1 MKAFKQFSC
10 LMAVLAALLV
20 AGCKIAQ
27 PKGSVGYIEELK
39 SKASRGD
46 ADSQYALGVIYEQ
59 GNEVQQDYVQAANWY
74 RKAADH
80 GLGKAQF
87 WLSRLYDTGQG
98 VKKDQSKAVK
108 WLMKSASQR
117 YAEAQYFLGQRY
129 QEGDGV
135 PKNSTNAVKWFGEAA
150 SHGVPWA
157 QFSLGRMYYNGD
169 GITQDRGQS
178 FYWVEKA
185 AAKGLAEAQAL
196 LGALYGSGDGIE
208 KDDAEAL
215 KWMNKAAGQ
224 GMADAQS
231 TLGEM
236 YVRGV
241 GGETNLIQAY
251 KWFALAA
258 KPGDESVRTN
268 LPTLENAM
276 SADELSQA
284 RQLVS
289 EFKPFMTNGANC
301 SWSGEQTFSLKP
313 ESGTGTG
320 FFVTDDGYLVTNFHI
335 VKDAGEIFVVTPGGT
350 LPAEV
355 VKVDEYHDLALLK
368 VAGQFSPLPVADSR
382 KVRLGSP
389 VVTVGYP
396 APPLLGFSPKFSKG
410 DIAGLYGESDDPM
423 RFQISVP
430 MQPGNSGGPLLD
442 TYGNVVGIVS
452 QQLDVMR
459 AFNSNGQLPQNVNY
473 AIKSQ
478 YLLGFLETIPEVSTK
493 LKPPTLAEKKVEDIA
508 ANAEKASVLILI
520 YAKNL

>member
-10 LMAVLAALLV
+10 LLAVLATLLV
-20 AGCKIAQ
+20 AGCKTAQ
-27 PKGSVGYIEELK
+27 PKGSVAYIEELK
-39 SKASRGD
+39 SKANRGD
-46 ADSQYALGVIYEQ
+46 AHSQYALGVIYEQ
-59 GNEVQQDYVQAANWY
+59 GKEVQQDYVQAANWY
-74 RKAADH
+74 
-80 GLGKAQF
+80 
-87 WLSRLYDTGQG
+87 
-98 VKKDQSKAVK
+98 
-108 WLMKSASQR
+108 
-117 YAEAQYFLGQRY
+117 
-129 QEGDGV
+129 
-135 PKNSTNAVKWFGEAA
+135 GEAA
-150 SHGVPWA
+150 GKGVPWA

-169 GITQDRGQS
+169 GITQDCGQS

-185 AAKGLAEAQAL
+185 AAKGLAESQAL

-208 KDDAEAL
+208 KDEAEAF

-258 KPGDESVRTN
+258 KPGDKSAKTN
-268 LPTLENAM
+268 LTALEGTM
-276 SADELSQA
+276 SADELAQA

-313 ESGTGTG
+313 ESGTATG
-320 FFVTDDGYLVTNFHI
+320 FFVTDDGYLVSNAHV

-355 VKVDEYHDLALLK
+355 VKVDGYHDLALLK

-508 ANAEKASVLILI
+508 DNAEKASVLILI
-520 YAKNL
+520 YGKNL